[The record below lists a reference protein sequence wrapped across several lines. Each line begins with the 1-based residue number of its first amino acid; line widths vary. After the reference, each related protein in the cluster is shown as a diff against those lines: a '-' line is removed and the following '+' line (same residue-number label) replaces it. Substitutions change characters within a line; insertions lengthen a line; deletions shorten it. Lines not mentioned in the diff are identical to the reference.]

1 MKLTERWHMY
11 SEIMRLKKM
20 GLNISQ
26 ISRHLNISRN
36 TVYQYKDLNP
46 DEYNRILENMQTRR
60 KKLDSKKDEILSWL
74 KEFPDLSG
82 AQVLDWVMERYPETN
97 ISEGT
102 ARNYVSYLRKE
113 YDIPKTIH
121 KRDYEAIEDPAL
133 GYQLQVD
140 FGEKKLK
147 NAQGNLVKLWFIV
160 FVLSNSRYKYVEWLD
175 KPFNT
180 KDVIRMHENAF
191 SFYGGRTKE
200 IVYDQD
206 HLVLTSENG
215 GDLIL
220 THEFSNYTRKRGFQ
234 IYMCRK
240 QDPESKG
247 RVENVVGFVKNNF
260 ANHRIFFNLEK
271 FNEDCLAWLWRTGNG
286 KLHNT
291 TKKIPAEM
299 FALEK
304 PHLLPVHEKID
315 ITCNT
320 SITRIVR
327 KDNTVWFM
335 GNRYSVPLGTYDG
348 TEKAVEV
355 LEVPGNTLVINDPET
370 KQELARHSI
379 SLEKGRL
386 IKNNNHGRDRS
397 KGINKYIETVAEL
410 FPHPLQAKEWL
421 EEIRAKKPR
430 YIRDQLQAIQ
440 KSIKSIDTIVTE
452 KALNYCIDHSLFSA
466 TDFNNAVDYFNKLQ
480 PREGMDWTAPYSSV
494 EIKPLNEIDRSK
506 LETRPMIRDF
516 DYYKEFLERGNIC

>member
-1 MKLTERWHMY
+1 
-11 SEIMRLKKM
+11 
-20 GLNISQ
+20 
-26 ISRHLNISRN
+26 
-36 TVYQYKDLNP
+36 
-46 DEYNRILENMQTRR
+46 
-60 KKLDSKKDEILSWL
+60 
-74 KEFPDLSG
+74 
-82 AQVLDWVMERYPETN
+82 MERYPETN

-160 FVLSNSRYKYVEWLD
+160 FVLSNSRHKYVEWLD
-175 KPFNT
+175 RPFNT

-271 FNEDCLAWLWRTGNG
+271 FNEDCL
-286 KLHNT
+286 
-291 TKKIPAEM
+291 
-299 FALEK
+299 
-304 PHLLPVHEKID
+304 
-315 ITCNT
+315 
-320 SITRIVR
+320 
-327 KDNTVWFM
+327 
-335 GNRYSVPLGTYDG
+335 
-348 TEKAVEV
+348 
-355 LEVPGNTLVINDPET
+355 
-370 KQELARHSI
+370 
-379 SLEKGRL
+379 
-386 IKNNNHGRDRS
+386 
-397 KGINKYIETVAEL
+397 
-410 FPHPLQAKEWL
+410 
-421 EEIRAKKPR
+421 
-430 YIRDQLQAIQ
+430 
-440 KSIKSIDTIVTE
+440 
-452 KALNYCIDHSLFSA
+452 
-466 TDFNNAVDYFNKLQ
+466 
-480 PREGMDWTAPYSSV
+480 DWTALDSSV

-506 LETRPMIRDF
+506 LETRPMIKDF
-516 DYYKEFLERGNIC
+516 LYYK